1 MRSRLRVAVPFPP
14 FCFEDY
20 AMEVRSHRL
29 PLPRN
34 HEQLESLLLQL
45 VRMPLLQEL
54 RLGLHGIEIRRGVEE
69 DEVVVPESLEE
80 LAKGVTPP
88 DPDIAFMLGQ
98 LTLVEVDPDP
108 KRHPLTTLIV
118 LMEMVRTAGYNAVD
132 WYVCDGD
139 SLDSFVC
146 NPKGTKPKFLFG
158 LPVHYVSDAVLPE
171 GRLVLV
177 GSPTRFSIDAAYSVT
192 AEIGA

>member
-1 MRSRLRVAVPFPP
+1 
-14 FCFEDY
+14 
-20 AMEVRSHRL
+20 MEVRSHRL
-29 PLPRN
+29 PLPKS

-45 VRMPLLQEL
+45 VRMPMLQEL
-54 RLGLHGIEIRRGVEE
+54 KLGLHGIEVKRGVEE
-69 DEVVVPESLEE
+69 DEVVVPESLQE
-80 LAKGVTPP
+80 LAKGMSPP
-88 DPDIAFMLGQ
+88 DPDVAFMLKQ
-98 LTLVEVDPDP
+98 LTLVEVEPDA

-118 LMEMVRTAGYNAVD
+118 MMEMVRNAGYNAVD

-139 SLDSFVC
+139 SLDAYVC
-146 NPKGTKPKFLFG
+146 NPKGTQPSFLFG
-158 LPVHYVSDAVLPE
+158 VPVHYVAESVVPE